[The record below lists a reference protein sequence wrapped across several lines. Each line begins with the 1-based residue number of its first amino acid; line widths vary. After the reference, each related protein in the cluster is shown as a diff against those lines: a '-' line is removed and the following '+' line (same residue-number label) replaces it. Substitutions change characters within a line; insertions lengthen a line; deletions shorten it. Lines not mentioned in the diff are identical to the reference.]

1 MLAQKGFEGRRVN
14 LTSAFGVVD
23 ARHPWDT
30 GRYSL
35 PALGRVALPRIIF
48 HGLGHSHATQM
59 PVQGVH
65 MKVASEGPGH
75 AGIGI
80 TMDHYSHV
88 LAGAREEAVA
98 KVDRALQAAVHSRPR
113 ST

>member
-1 MLAQKGFEGRRVN
+1 
-14 LTSAFGVVD
+14 
-23 ARHPWDT
+23 
-30 GRYSL
+30 
-35 PALGRVALPRIIF
+35 
-48 HGLGHSHATQM
+48 
-59 PVQGVH
+59 

-80 TMDHYSHV
+80 TMDHYSDV
-88 LAGAREEAVA
+88 LPGARDEAVA

>member
-1 MLAQKGFEGRRVN
+1 
-14 LTSAFGVVD
+14 
-23 ARHPWDT
+23 
-30 GRYSL
+30 
-35 PALGRVALPRIIF
+35 
-48 HGLGHSHATQM
+48 M

-80 TMDHYSHV
+80 TMGHYSDV
-88 LAGAREEAVA
+88 LPGAREEAVA